1 MTDSLD
7 DVPAPATGGDAAT
20 AFDEDR
26 RAEQRP
32 LELRILAQNRAL
44 REKQQQLLETVE
56 RLQEKEEAAELM
68 GTPFARLFLAAAAPL
83 SWDERVPR
91 PFEGVGLRKDGST
104 FPLELSVSRWSTP
117 EGEF

>member
-26 RAEQRP
+26 RAEQRQ

-56 RLQEKEEAAELM
+56 RLQEKEEAA
-68 GTPFARLFLAAAAPL
+68 ARLAYLAQEEARKLAEALADLRAAEQA
-83 SWDERVPR
+83 
-91 PFEGVGLRKDGST
+91 LRASEAKFRAVADNAVDGI
-104 FPLELSVSRWSTP
+104 VS
-117 EGEF
+117 GDAAGAVV